1 MKKLMSISLA
11 VMLLLSTT
19 LISFGSSVDHTSGT
33 EVTYVGAA
41 TEQYTVTVPAEL
53 EPGEEG
59 EVVVEG
65 TWASNHTIKVTADD
79 TVTLTNSIDSDTK
92 TLDITF
98 ADVEQAGSNTE
109 YITVTKPISVANIED
124 ALFGTWSGE
133 FYYNVSFASDE
144 ITESPIYFGEV
155 YGGDTTDGY
164 LLIIFSEDGS
174 NEAFTIENDVLVSA
188 GGAEAGTNSYSG
200 LNIINVESG
209 EIVATVSADGK
220 SIYPVVGDELTLQ
233 DGVQYGES
241 YYFFYEDDDDTIYY
255 VYKFYEDG
263 SLEIT
268 ESDGIESK
276 SVTEPAG
283 SARYDGPLIYNCTSE
298 EELLMGI
305 AFDNGTKILSL
316 IDVDMPLVLVLGE
329 PDIG

>member
-79 TVTLTNSIDSDTK
+79 TVTLTNSIDGDTK

-98 ADVEQAGSNTE
+98 ADIEQAGSNTE

-155 YGGDTTDGY
+155 YSVNFTDEVHWLFVFNEDGGY
-164 LLIIFSEDGS
+164 RELLIDY
-174 NEAFTIENDVLVSA
+174 ENDAIEDFSA
-188 GGAEAGTNSYSG
+188 DAGTFSYSG
-200 LNIINVESG
+200 LNIISVESG
-209 EIVATVSADGK
+209 EIVGTVSADGK
-220 SIYPVVGDELTLQ
+220 SIYTGELEFTLQ
-233 DGVQYGES
+233 EGVQYGES
-241 YYFFYEDDDDTIYY
+241 YWYSYKDANDNTKYGI
-255 VYKFYEDG
+255 YKFYEDG
-263 SLEIT
+263 SWEINGNT
-268 ESDGIESK
+268 Y
-276 SVTEPAG
+276 PAG
-283 SARYDGPLIYNCTSE
+283 FFSYDYNGVLIYMCSNEVEVLS
-298 EELLMGI
+298 GI
-305 AFDNGTKILSL
+305 VYDNGTKLL
-316 IDVDMPLVLVLGE
+316 LQGTVLVLGE